1 MIDYKYKDFYN
12 DTSVSKRMQIQCSD
26 GSVLNEDDWKGE
38 SAELTERLCSESE
51 LSFGRC
57 EASTFKL
64 RVRERIVPL
73 AGKKITVS
81 VTLEGAEE
89 APFMMGVYKV
99 DSDVPTADRR
109 YRDIVAYDAMYDILN
124 AEVSGFNF

>member
-51 LSFGRC
+51 LSFG
-57 EASTFKL
+57 S
-64 RVRERIVPL
+64 
-73 AGKKITVS
+73 GGITS
-81 VTLEGAEE
+81 IFWLMSHEVTS
-89 APFMMGVYKV
+89 F
-99 DSDVPTADRR
+99 
-109 YRDIVAYDAMYDILN
+109 
-124 AEVSGFNF
+124 

>member
-57 EASTFKL
+57 EASTSAPSNSTSCRKKDN
-64 RVRERIVPL
+64 RIRNI
-73 AGKKITVS
+73 GRS
-81 VTLEGAEE
+81 
-89 APFMMGVYKV
+89 
-99 DSDVPTADRR
+99 RR
-109 YRDIVAYDAMYDILN
+109 GSFYDGSL
-124 AEVSGFNF
+124 